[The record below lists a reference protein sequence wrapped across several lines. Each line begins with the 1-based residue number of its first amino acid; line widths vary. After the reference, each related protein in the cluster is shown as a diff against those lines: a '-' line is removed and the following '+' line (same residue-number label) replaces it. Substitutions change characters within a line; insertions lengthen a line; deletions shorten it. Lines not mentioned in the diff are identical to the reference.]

1 MYFRFTLFNS
11 ITLFIMALTT
21 GMIYARFRYRLET
34 TWLLAYYLIVAGFWL
49 GFEGSLAAPWVIG
62 GIACG
67 VLLRFEFMGGAALNG
82 VRVLEMVFFGY
93 MLWRCTAL
101 LLLWPW

>member
-11 ITLFIMALTT
+11 TALFIAALTI
-21 GMIYARFRYRLET
+21 GMIYARFRCRPEN
-34 TWLLAYYLIVAGFWL
+34 TWLLGYYLIVLGFWL
-49 GFEGSLAAPWVIG
+49 GFEGSLATRWVIG

-67 VLLRFEFMGGAALNG
+67 VLLRFEFMGGAVLNA
-82 VRVLEMVFFGY
+82 VRALEMVFFGY
-93 MLWRCTAL
+93 TLWRCAAL

>member
-11 ITLFIMALTT
+11 LTLLVMALTI
-21 GMIYARFRYRLET
+21 GMIYARFRYRLEN
-34 TWLLAYYLIVAGFWL
+34 TWLLAYYVIVAGFWL
-49 GFEGSLAAPWVIG
+49 AFEGSLAAPWVVG

-67 VLLRFEFMGGAALNG
+67 VLLRFEFMGGFVLNS

-93 MLWRCTAL
+93 VLWRCLAL